1 MYKVKT
7 NCEGC
12 LFAEYDKK
20 GKEQVACKLG
30 RIPTFNPTFTK
41 EKKDKDSK
49 KCFVFDRFCNTYR
62 PDEWLN
68 HLTEEEKK
76 DLKATAMDEVCPRMG
91 FFIFL
96 RDSSEDAI
104 SDMKKRLDE
113 LKTQTIG
120 SPRYICIINPK
131 VEYNE
136 ELQELL
142 ASSFDFEETEYHIVL
157 SLVESGDL
165 SLIDEAFKHGKNGW
179 VYVGS
184 SNEEIRTDII
194 EKVHNRINIELRR
207 LVVVEPYDE
216 SNNGFIFQT
225 AIYKLLGGNSIFTVE
240 GEDQEVTFREKLGEM
255 EIVDSDLVSSWEDFI
270 NGTP

>member
-20 GKEQVACKLG
+20 GKEQVACKLD

-49 KCFVFDRFCNTYR
+49 KCFVFDRFCNAYR
-62 PDEWLN
+62 PDEWLE
-68 HLTEEEKK
+68 HITEEEKK
-76 DLKATAMDEVCPRMG
+76 DLKATVMDEVCPRMG

-113 LKTQTIG
+113 LRQQTVG
-120 SPRYICIINPK
+120 APRYICIINPK

-136 ELQELL
+136 ELQEML
-142 ASSFDFEETEYHIVL
+142 ASSFDFEQTEYYQTHPEEGQTL
-157 SLVESGDL
+157 FSST
-165 SLIDEAFKHGKNGW
+165 A
-179 VYVGS
+179 YVFHHKPFETCCNRTHQMS
-184 SNEEIRTDII
+184 SYQG
-194 EKVHNRINIELRR
+194 HQFL
-207 LVVVEPYDE
+207 
-216 SNNGFIFQT
+216 
-225 AIYKLLGGNSIFTVE
+225 
-240 GEDQEVTFREKLGEM
+240 
-255 EIVDSDLVSSWEDFI
+255 
-270 NGTP
+270 